1 MSIFFRR
8 RKCLGDIY
16 WFPLPISWSFLML
29 VRVFTL
35 GAEVPSK
42 KLFMHTC
49 ENLAKEF
56 CPHDS
61 EIRIVDQTQY
71 GFSSDT
77 KGHAM

>member
-1 MSIFFRR
+1 
-8 RKCLGDIY
+8 
-16 WFPLPISWSFLML
+16 ML